1 MQITRASFPTID
13 PLVMFRWCDDRRC
26 WDEEIYSEWDKRY
39 RRGEFYDPTT
49 DIWNDD
55 DFRENIAR
63 MR

>member
-1 MQITRASFPTID
+1 
-13 PLVMFRWCDDRRC
+13 MFRWCDDRRC